1 MVGIAG
7 ISEMPGEP
15 PPDAIRITPCGPEQL
30 TGFVDTPPAAVAAAK
45 LDYHDRIERDPSGL
59 IVEPPLRI
67 LPGKGVCMSRHG
79 FATVTLQQKTFRAS
93 PFKPSTPAPA
103 IESDGDPMPEAEFLT
118 VEEAAAYL
126 RTTKVALYS
135 QRHRGE
141 KPGALGVRVGKRLLW
156 NRADI
161 IDWFNSRL
169 EAESTYDNRGVAAL

>member
-1 MVGIAG
+1 
-7 ISEMPGEP
+7 
-15 PPDAIRITPCGPEQL
+15 
-30 TGFVDTPPAAVAAAK
+30 
-45 LDYHDRIERDPSGL
+45 
-59 IVEPPLRI
+59 
-67 LPGKGVCMSRHG
+67 
-79 FATVTLQQKTFRAS
+79 
-93 PFKPSTPAPA
+93 
-103 IESDGDPMPEAEFLT
+103 MPEAEFLT

-169 EAESTYDNRGVAAL
+169 EVESTYDNRGVAAL